1 MKCITYAPLFM
12 TGQLH
17 RESVMQSVASP
28 SATPVTMLMST
39 VLFLV
44 TVIFAHIILKYVRQ
58 LTDALNAGLCALEGL
73 MQTSTLR

>member
-1 MKCITYAPLFM
+1 M

-17 RESVMQSVASP
+17 RESVMQSVESP

-44 TVIFAHIILKYVRQ
+44 TVIFAHTILKYARR
-58 LTDALNAGLCALEGL
+58 LIDALNAGLCALEGL
-73 MQTSTLR
+73 MHMSILR

>member
-1 MKCITYAPLFM
+1 M

-17 RESVMQSVASP
+17 RESVMQSVESP

-44 TVIFAHIILKYVRQ
+44 TAIFAHTILKYARQ
-58 LTDALNAGLCALEGL
+58 LINALNAGLCALEEQ
-73 MQTSTLR
+73 MHMSILR

>member
-1 MKCITYAPLFM
+1 M

-17 RESVMQSVASP
+17 RVSVMQSVVSP

-44 TVIFAHIILKYVRQ
+44 TAIFAHTILKYARQ
-58 LTDALNAGLCALEGL
+58 LIDALNAGLCALEGL
-73 MQTSTLR
+73 MHMSILR